1 MEAENKWYYL
11 DPTDT
16 QQGPFDTKQMMLW
29 FQNGFFKADLR
40 VRSTFSS
47 SFTTL
52 GNFETNDNIEIFIKG
67 FGLHR
72 FLYPKYKN
80 RSSSKGF
87 NYFFA

>member
-1 MEAENKWYYL
+1 MSMEENKWYYL

-29 FQNGFFKADLR
+29 FQNSFFKPDLR

-52 GNFETNDNIEIFIKG
+52 GNF
-67 FGLHR
+67 
-72 FLYPKYKN
+72 
-80 RSSSKGF
+80 
-87 NYFFA
+87 